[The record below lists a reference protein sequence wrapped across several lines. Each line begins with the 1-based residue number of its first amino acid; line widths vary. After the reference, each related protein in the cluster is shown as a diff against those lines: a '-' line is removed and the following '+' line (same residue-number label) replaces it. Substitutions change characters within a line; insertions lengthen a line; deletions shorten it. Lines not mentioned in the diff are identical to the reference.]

1 MVFEQIGLVLEGG
14 GGAGCWEGKCGK
26 DSSELI
32 KGLELLEG
40 VDNESFPSWL
50 QED

>member
-1 MVFEQIGLVLEGG
+1 MQGVGKE
-14 GGAGCWEGKCGK
+14 KCGK